1 MPIRRNTA
9 LAAIARALD
18 EHHLVDGVCASCRRD
33 DEAVRALSDALDEI
47 ERTRFVRTEAGA
59 KRYGLPIG
67 SPIGGEHV
75 PAAAKPPAGKRKS
88 RLVAAIEDHL
98 AGDGKGNPLEGFS
111 REQLRRVAKDRGIAL
126 DRGEPHESIA
136 KKLIDHVRGDA
147 PVAKKAASKQPKV
160 RLEGMERLADA
171 VDNQPIKAKKEL
183 SGGQVAQTD
192 LVTYAN
198 GVKAV
203 RKVGKRKIGNN
214 DPKAQ
219 ADAEVLAAKVGR
231 KLGVQSPLVYRSES
245 GDPDVVHMEYV
256 AAAKHPNGMFGWHP
270 QQDSNEGR
278 LVALFDTLIANPDR
292 HTGNWLIKNGHVVP
306 IDNGYAFDDRTFYL
320 AGGLKL
326 GWHVPTDYFTGAD
339 FDEVERRMKQLR
351 PEFVAAGRTDWYRSL
366 ISRLRTLRG
375 LASRGSEDKLPPELP

>member
-1 MPIRRNTA
+1 MAIRRSAA
-9 LAAIARALD
+9 LAAISAALG
-18 EHHLVDGVCASCRRD
+18 EHKVVDGICSTCGTD
-33 DEAVRALSDALDEI
+33 DEAVRALTEALDEVF
-47 ERTRFVRTEAGA
+47 RVRYVRTAAGA

-67 SPIGGEHV
+67 SPIGGDG
-75 PAAAKPPAGKRKS
+75 PAAAKPAGG
-88 RLVAAIEDHL
+88 RLKDRLAAAIETHL
-98 AGDGKGNPLEGFS
+98 QTGKGDPFDGYT
-111 REQLRRVAKDRGIAL
+111 REQLRRVARDRGIPL
-126 DRGEPHESIA
+126 DRGEPRESIA
-136 KKLIDHVRGDA
+136 AKLLGDVQQAATPEKK
-147 PVAKKAASKQPKV
+147 PAKTARPQ
-160 RLEGMERLADA
+160 GMERLADA
-171 VDNQPIKAKKEL
+171 VDHQPVKAQKEL

-203 RKVGKRKIGNN
+203 RKEGKRKIGNN

-219 ADAEVLAAKVGR
+219 ADAEVLASKVGR
-231 KLGVQSPLVYRSES
+231 KLGLQSPLVYRSAE
-245 GDPDVVHMEYV
+245 GDPNVVHMEYV

-270 QQDSNEGR
+270 QQDSAEGR

-326 GWHVPTDYFTGAD
+326 GWHVPADHFTEAD
-339 FDEVERRMKQLR
+339 FDEIERRMKALR
-351 PEFVAAGRTDWYRSL
+351 PEFTATGRADWYRSL
-366 ISRLRTLRG
+366 TSRLRTLRG